1 LNPWTAAVSL
11 SEAVIREGPGY
22 DWSRL
27 CEEWALE
34 GEWESLD
41 AALVGMQL
49 EAEVDCGQVHV
60 HVHVHVHG
68 YD

>member
-1 LNPWTAAVSL
+1 LLNPWTAAVSR

-27 CEEWALE
+27 HEEWALE

-49 EAEVDCGQVHV
+49 EAEVDCG
-60 HVHVHVHG
+60 
-68 YD
+68 